1 MLAARF
7 VAVTDGG
14 GEPVPVA
21 EFRWLVEA
29 AVDTVP
35 VS

>member
-14 GEPVPVA
+14 GEPVPIA